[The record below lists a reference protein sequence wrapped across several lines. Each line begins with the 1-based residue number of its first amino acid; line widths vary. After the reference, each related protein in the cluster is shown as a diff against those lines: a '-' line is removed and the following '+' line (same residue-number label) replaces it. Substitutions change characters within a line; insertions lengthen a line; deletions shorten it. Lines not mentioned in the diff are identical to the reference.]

1 MIFDGYT
8 LAMGGI
14 EIDGYTVVEVN
25 NTKGLGAGY
34 TIGKFDGICGMG
46 WDDISVD
53 NVETPLR
60 ALVNSGRK
68 LEADYCSSPSSRSS
82 SSMSCTSTYHH
93 CCFLECKHDPASIAP
108 YSQKDAEEW
117 KSEFAMSVGYC
128 ALCVAPAWWP
138 ADTTTLS

>member
-68 LEADYCSSPSSRSS
+68 LEAD
-82 SSMSCTSTYHH
+82 
-93 CCFLECKHDPASIAP
+93 
-108 YSQKDAEEW
+108 
-117 KSEFAMSVGYC
+117 
-128 ALCVAPAWWP
+128 
-138 ADTTTLS
+138 